1 MDLNKLRDLT
11 ANDFSDP
18 ALAIIKAVLTDVFLN
33 TPGFNGKPAG
43 PLFSDHSDTLLSADL
58 CNKLMHDDVSF
69 GSFLSNLK
77 NYQVMFGVI
86 ISKFMCGWKDGR
98 CTVYVRNFASIIFRW
113 QKVNAPERLLSIVGK
128 RCLIINLSMLVM
140 DLAKNIRCIVKS
152 QYKLKCHH
160 PRAVFYGNWPCT
172 VSFLRP

>member
-43 PLFSDHSDTLLSADL
+43 PLFSDHSDPLLSADL

-86 ISKFMCGWKDGR
+86 ISKFKCLWKDGR
-98 CTVYVRNFASIIFRW
+98 YTVYLSLIGRESKAGVSLCAEPKNELQTLLYGPPENDIIGIT
-113 QKVNAPERLLSIVGK
+113 VVGQGIK
-128 RCLIINLSMLVM
+128 I
-140 DLAKNIRCIVKS
+140 
-152 QYKLKCHH
+152 
-160 PRAVFYGNWPCT
+160 
-172 VSFLRP
+172 